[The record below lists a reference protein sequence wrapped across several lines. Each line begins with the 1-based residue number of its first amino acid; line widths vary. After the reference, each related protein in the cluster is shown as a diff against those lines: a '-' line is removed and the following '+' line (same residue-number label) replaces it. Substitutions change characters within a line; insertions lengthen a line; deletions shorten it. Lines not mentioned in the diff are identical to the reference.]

1 MLLNPLN
8 GNSLTQRFSFLLDS
22 KARYLYNECLPPPLP
37 SHKKKKGSEERQK
50 ENKRNVWSPFLK
62 NNSFKINCYFLRSRI
77 NAHS

>member
-37 SHKKKKGSEERQK
+37 SHKKKKDRKKDRKKIKGMSGRLFSK
-50 ENKRNVWSPFLK
+50 IIHLK
-62 NNSFKINCYFLRSRI
+62 
-77 NAHS
+77 